1 MVNHHKYPIPR
12 VRHHVS
18 PQLYAPASAQRILP
32 SWYPPVITDAP
43 WQDWFGNGRPATV
56 LDLGCGRGG
65 FLLGFAAAH
74 PEHNVLG
81 VEVRQTLV
89 TWINGVIDGEHLPN
103 ARAVWYTLAN
113 GLEWIAP
120 ESIQTAFYLFP
131 DPWPK
136 KRHYKRRAF
145 TPDFVRMITRVL
157 APGGRLYL
165 ATDRPEVDAYQ
176 TAVIE
181 ATGGLAVSP
190 LHEGASWPFE
200 HRTDQQRFCDRKDI
214 PYAWRFAQ
222 R

>member
-1 MVNHHKYPIPR
+1 
-12 VRHHVS
+12 
-18 PQLYAPASAQRILP
+18 
-32 SWYPPVITDAP
+32 
-43 WQDWFGNGRPATV
+43 
-56 LDLGCGRGG
+56 
-65 FLLGFAAAH
+65 LLGFAAAH